1 MTRTI
6 GYETPFIS
14 LRDACGRIAHAL
26 EAQGWP
32 ARPNASFVAVRQ
44 VQTLVVE
51 CDAAEALLRRMENR
65 ANQNPTFTPA
75 VLQAARLLE
84 NAKRRLER
92 AQKQQE
98 ESSKEPPQS
107 GSYEEAM
114 RQLNLACRDGALA
127 MIGDLLVESAEGS
140 ARQRGCEIPA
150 AEIRE
155 VSVAKRMV
163 ATDRGTVINIKFRIE
178 DVDRIW

>member
-1 MTRTI
+1 
-6 GYETPFIS
+6 
-14 LRDACGRIAHAL
+14 
-26 EAQGWP
+26 
-32 ARPNASFVAVRQ
+32 
-44 VQTLVVE
+44 
-51 CDAAEALLRRMENR
+51 
-65 ANQNPTFTPA
+65 
-75 VLQAARLLE
+75 
-84 NAKRRLER
+84 
-92 AQKQQE
+92 
-98 ESSKEPPQS
+98 
-107 GSYEEAM
+107 M

-127 MIGDLLVESAEGS
+127 MTGDLLVESAEGS